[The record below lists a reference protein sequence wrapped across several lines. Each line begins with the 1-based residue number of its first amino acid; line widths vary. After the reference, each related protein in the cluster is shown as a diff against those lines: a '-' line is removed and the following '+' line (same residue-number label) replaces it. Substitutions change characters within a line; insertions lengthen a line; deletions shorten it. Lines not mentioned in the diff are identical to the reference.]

1 MNSEDRGSERAALE
15 RRVAR
20 LAADRTTL
28 FRAANTLGGLSPE
41 QQQRLTIAE
50 RELDE
55 CYTALRRDRAQR
67 ESRRFERDLPFGRRS
82 TEPRRRP
89 TPPPK

>member
-28 FRAANTLGGLSPE
+28 FRAANARGGLSAE
-41 QQQRLTIAE
+41 EQQRLMLTE

-55 CYTALRRDRAQR
+55 CYNALRRDRAQR
-67 ESRRFERDLPFGRRS
+67 ESRRFVRDSPMGRLS

-89 TPPPK
+89 KSSSA